1 MRGEVGAIDFNPRA
15 PYGARPARKAVIKPL
30 SKISIHAPHTGRDA
44 IETSKAGGPGT
55 FQSTRPIRGA
65 TILHVTITLSRQNFN
80 PRAPYGARLCPYKGV
95 QYRQAISIHA
105 PHTGRDV
112 IQLMRS
118 CVDYLFQSTRP
129 IRGATSGEGYQAGA
143 TTNFNPRAPYGAR
156 QTRVF
161 PDMTCQIHFNPRAP
175 YGARPNSISTWEHT
189 IIFQSTRPIRGATVK
204 VVTLMVDAI
213 FQSTRPIRG
222 ATISSRNKQGISSRF
237 QSTRPIRG
245 ATL

>member
-161 PDMTCQIHFNPRAP
+161 PEMTCQIHFNPRAP
-175 YGARPNSISTWEHT
+175 YGARHGGVSFEIVSRLDFNPRAPYGARLSCFDLLFDIINISIHAPHT
-189 IIFQSTRPIRGATVK
+189 GRDHVGSFRLP
-204 VVTLMVDAI
+204 
-213 FQSTRPIRG
+213 
-222 ATISSRNKQGISSRF
+222 
-237 QSTRPIRG
+237 
-245 ATL
+245 